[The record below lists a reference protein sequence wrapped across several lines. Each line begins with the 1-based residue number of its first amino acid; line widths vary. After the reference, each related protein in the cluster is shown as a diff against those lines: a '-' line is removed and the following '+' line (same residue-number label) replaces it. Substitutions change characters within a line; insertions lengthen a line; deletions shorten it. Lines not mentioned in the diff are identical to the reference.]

1 MKSVDRT
8 IISLAVGQHGIVA
21 RWQLLAL
28 GISPDAIDRRIAN
41 GLLRPV
47 HRGVYQVGPVAG
59 RWATEMAAVLA
70 CGGRAWVSHG
80 SRGVMAQLLPPACGA
95 PVDVVVQG
103 NGGRVRGVRAHRTT
117 LTADDVTVA
126 DGVPVV
132 RLERTLV
139 DLARMLDPD
148 ELERILAM
156 AERQRLINRPRLLA
170 AMERCRGHV
179 GSRRIRRLL
188 RGTNGPAYTRSPLE
202 RRLLK
207 LIRDAGLPEPL
218 ANALLLGFEVDLY
231 WPDAGLVVEADGFR
245 FHSLR
250 RDFERDRLRDQVLA
264 AAGLRVIRITERQL
278 TDDPRRVLE
287 TLRRAL
293 QVQFAIPHR

>member
-1 MKSVDRT
+1 MKHVDRT

-41 GLLRPV
+41 GLLRRV

-59 RWATEMAAVLA
+59 RWAAEMAAVLA
-70 CGGRAWVSHG
+70 CGGRAWVSHS
-80 SRGVMAQLLPPACGA
+80 SRGAMAQLLPPAGSA
-95 PVDVVVQG
+95 PVHVVVQG
-103 NGGRVRGVRAHRTT
+103 NGGRVRGIRAHRTT
-117 LTADDVTVA
+117 LAADDVSMF

-148 ELERILAM
+148 ELERILAV

-170 AMERCRGHV
+170 TMERCLGHA

-188 RGTNGPAYTRSPLE
+188 RAVNGPAYTRSPLE

-218 ANALLLGFEVDLY
+218 VNALILGFEVDLY
-231 WPDAGLVVEADGFR
+231 WPDAGLVVEADGFSV
-245 FHSLR
+245 HSLR

-264 AAGLRVIRITERQL
+264 AAGLRVIRITDRQL
-278 TDDPRRVLE
+278 TDNPRRVLE

-293 QVQFAIPHR
+293 RVQSTVPQR